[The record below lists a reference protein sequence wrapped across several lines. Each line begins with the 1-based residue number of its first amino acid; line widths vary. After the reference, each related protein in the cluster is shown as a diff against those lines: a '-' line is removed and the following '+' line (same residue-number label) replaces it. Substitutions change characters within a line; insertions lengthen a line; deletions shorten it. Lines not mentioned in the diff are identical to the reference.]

1 MPRKKK
7 TQQSIF
13 STLKKVKLST
23 YVIGFTILCVV
34 YFTYRYRHGINYYFS
49 IIEKSL
55 KGEKLTDDKVTK
67 YDIRNIEVMDKYYLK
82 TFGVDVSHYQG
93 KIDWTKM
100 HTIYNLYPIN
110 FAFIRSTMGTS
121 SIDETFEDNWEGAKE
136 NNILR
141 GAYHFYRPDENSTL
155 QAQNFIATVPNKPDA
170 LPPVMDLE
178 YDSNCINTHTKEQ
191 LLKQIQIMHDQLRSH
206 YDKQPIFYTSKAFY
220 NIVLLGEFKNTPIW
234 IREYKEQPNLKD
246 GRKWTFWQHNNQ
258 GKISGIEKPV
268 DLNVF
273 YADAQAWQQFLKKSQ
288 IIQQ

>member
-13 STLKKVKLST
+13 NTLKKIKLST

-55 KGEKLTDDKVTK
+55 KGEKITDDKVTK

-121 SIDETFEDNWEGAKE
+121 SIDETFEENWEGAKE

-155 QAQNFIATVPNKPDA
+155 QAQNFIAKVKLKNGD
-170 LPPVMDLE
+170 LPPVLDIETLPKTQSMDRLVEGIKNWCKIVEEHYDIKPIIYTSDKYFEDYLQNHFDGYIIWIANYNFWVQEMKGHWDFWQFTEKATIDGVKRYKVDVNIYNGTIDDLE
-178 YDSNCINTHTKEQ
+178 GLT
-191 LLKQIQIMHDQLRSH
+191 L
-206 YDKQPIFYTSKAFY
+206 
-220 NIVLLGEFKNTPIW
+220 
-234 IREYKEQPNLKD
+234 
-246 GRKWTFWQHNNQ
+246 
-258 GKISGIEKPV
+258 
-268 DLNVF
+268 
-273 YADAQAWQQFLKKSQ
+273 
-288 IIQQ
+288 

>member
-55 KGEKLTDDKVTK
+55 KGEKITDDKVTK

-121 SIDETFEDNWEGAKE
+121 SIDETFEENWEGAKE

-155 QAQNFIATVPNKPDA
+155 QAQNFIAKVKLKNGD
-170 LPPVMDLE
+170 LPPVLDIETLPKTQSMDRLVEGIKNWCKIVEEHYDVKPIIYTSDKYFEDYLQNHFEGYIIWIANYNFWVQEMKGHWDFWQFTEKATIDGVKRYKVDVNIYNGTVDDLE
-178 YDSNCINTHTKEQ
+178 GLT
-191 LLKQIQIMHDQLRSH
+191 L
-206 YDKQPIFYTSKAFY
+206 
-220 NIVLLGEFKNTPIW
+220 
-234 IREYKEQPNLKD
+234 
-246 GRKWTFWQHNNQ
+246 
-258 GKISGIEKPV
+258 
-268 DLNVF
+268 
-273 YADAQAWQQFLKKSQ
+273 
-288 IIQQ
+288 

>member
-155 QAQNFIATVPNKPDA
+155 QAQNFIAKVKLKNGD
-170 LPPVMDLE
+170 LPPVLDIETLPKTQSMDRLVEGIKNWCKIVEEHYDIKPIIYTSDKYFEDYLQNHFDGYIIWIANYNFWVQEMKGHWDFWQFTEKATIDGVKRYKVDVNIYNGTVDDLE
-178 YDSNCINTHTKEQ
+178 GLT
-191 LLKQIQIMHDQLRSH
+191 L
-206 YDKQPIFYTSKAFY
+206 
-220 NIVLLGEFKNTPIW
+220 
-234 IREYKEQPNLKD
+234 
-246 GRKWTFWQHNNQ
+246 
-258 GKISGIEKPV
+258 
-268 DLNVF
+268 
-273 YADAQAWQQFLKKSQ
+273 
-288 IIQQ
+288 